1 MKPSTWIL
9 LAVAA
14 GGAALATR
22 KALASDPDRRSRSL
36 STRCDDLAREL
47 QLRLEG
53 QRGSETRLA
62 A

>member
-14 GGAALATR
+14 ASAALATR
-22 KALASDPDRRSRSL
+22 KALAPDTERTSRDL
-36 STRCDDLAREL
+36 SARCDDLSREL
-47 QLRLEG
+47 QRRLEG
-53 QRGSETRLA
+53 QRGSEARLA